1 MATHDVQWYRVRK
14 VLHSYPRER
23 RQARP
28 ARRAAAGRLPA
39 VPVSSLAIFFSRE
52 HKQMPGGDHMRMHQR
67 SRKAL
72 RCTVPAFLQHSAD
85 LSRTEALS

>member
-1 MATHDVQWYRVRK
+1 MVPGEKGFTLLPEREETDTAD
-14 VLHSYPRER
+14 PRI
-23 RQARP
+23 
-28 ARRAAAGRLPA
+28 AAGRLPA

-67 SRKAL
+67 GRKAL
-72 RCTVPAFLQHSAD
+72 RCTVPAFSQHSAD